1 MKFLKWM
8 LVFAWMGVIF
18 FLSHQP
24 ADTSGAL
31 SGGLLE
37 KIFLIIG
44 FFERMFNFT
53 FDREILHFFLRKGA
67 HFTAYFILGAL
78 LMIALANNNRDMR
91 KVFYQG
97 LLIAVI
103 YAITDEFHQTFIPGR
118 AGQVQDVLIDT
129 AGAATALTL
138 GRFHFARFIHRVD
151 KC

>member
-1 MKFLKWM
+1 MKIFKWM
-8 LVFAWMGVIF
+8 LVFTWMGVIF

-31 SGGLLE
+31 SGALLE
-37 KIFLIIG
+37 KLFLIIRL
-44 FFERMFNFT
+44 FEKMLNIT
-53 FDREILHFFLRKGA
+53 FDREILHFILRKGA

-78 LMIALANNNRDMR
+78 LMIALANNNSDMR

-97 LLIAVI
+97 LLIAMI

-138 GRFHFARFIHRVD
+138 GRFHFPR
-151 KC
+151 

>member
-1 MKFLKWM
+1 MKYFKWM

-37 KIFLIIG
+37 KLLLIIG
-44 FFERMFNFT
+44 FFERMFNLT
-53 FDREILHFFLRKGA
+53 FDKEILHFLLRKGA

-78 LMIALANNNRDMR
+78 LMFALADNNRDM
-91 KVFYQG
+91 KKIFFQG
-97 LLIAVI
+97 LIIAVI

-118 AGQVQDVLIDT
+118 AGQIQDVLIDT

-138 GRFHFARFIHRVD
+138 GRFHFARFIHRIRV
-151 KC
+151 K